1 MSSKYKSGVLLS
13 YWGGKILFMVSLF
26 LILGLLDITHLD
38 FTNYLEILQNES
50 REWNKSPIIDIFAVP
65 QKEMCPPGDLVT
77 GVFPGTNSYCSLYY
91 GEARIAKSCNKGESH
106 HVGMHPTPFEKF
118 NGQYLCFKRDLTMNY
133 HKLVQLRAFSEKC

>member
-65 QKEMCPPGDLVT
+65 QKEMCPPGDLVA

-106 HVGMHPTPFEKF
+106 HVGMHPIPFEKF
-118 NGQYLCFKRDLTMNY
+118 NEQYLCFKRDLTMNY
-133 HKLVQLRAFSEKC
+133 HKLVQLRASSEKC

>member
-118 NGQYLCFKRDLTMNY
+118 NWQYLCFKRDLTMNY
-133 HKLVQLRAFSEKC
+133 HKLVQLRASSEKC

>member
-65 QKEMCPPGDLVT
+65 QKEICAPGDLVT

>member
-1 MSSKYKSGVLLS
+1 MSSKYKSGLLLS
-13 YWGGKILFMVSLF
+13 YWGGKILFMVFLF

-50 REWNKSPIIDIFAVP
+50 REWNKSPIIDVVAVP

-77 GVFPGTNSYCSLYY
+77 GVFPGTNGYCILYY

-106 HVGMHPTPFEKF
+106 HSGMHPTTFDKF
-118 NGQYLCFKRDLTMNY
+118 NG
-133 HKLVQLRAFSEKC
+133 